1 MIKHMIALDP
11 AMRPTFDS
19 LLHTSR
25 ATVFEESFYSFLHNY
40 VSSVNDLPTPP
51 PLSPTTS
58 STPTPHAMGPSTSV
72 SSTVKLVSTTGN
84 PIGAPLVD
92 TSSDA
97 LPSDSDHRIERIWA
111 DYESVEPYLA
121 PDIGTET
128 VMDVRV
134 TYASSVSP
142 SKAFQV
148 SSDKLPI
155 PMLMLCFQDI
165 LPVELHIPNRVS
177 KLKGTLHVNP
187 RAASEGTCIRL
198 QHSV

>member
-40 VSSVNDLPTPP
+40 VSSVNDLPTP
-51 PLSPTTS
+51 
-58 STPTPHAMGPSTSV
+58 HAMGPSTFV

-92 TSSDA
+92 ASSDA

-121 PDIGTET
+121 PDIGSET

-142 SKAFQV
+142 SK
-148 SSDKLPI
+148 
-155 PMLMLCFQDI
+155 
-165 LPVELHIPNRVS
+165 
-177 KLKGTLHVNP
+177 
-187 RAASEGTCIRL
+187 
-198 QHSV
+198 